1 MNNDITVTKQPA
13 LTIQDM
19 VRSDVIIK
27 AAERALGDKSKQFL
41 TSVLALANSND
52 GVAQCEPK
60 SVYNACLIAATL
72 DLPVNQNLGWAHI
85 VPYKDNNRGGR
96 KYAQFQMGYK
106 GYVQLAM
113 RTNQYVALDAVI
125 VHDGEFLGLDEMTG
139 QPRFKFDYEK
149 RNNDIVGYM
158 AYFEL
163 KNGFRSVVYMTVD
176 EIEQHAKMYSQSYM
190 RDLRTGR
197 QGSRWSQDFNTMALK
212 TIIKRLLNNK
222 APLSTELAMAIEKDQ
237 QVDGK
242 YLDNSARAR
251 ITVENARVGGADEA
265 EVVEKTGQER
275 PADKKTEAK
284 Q

>member
-1 MNNDITVTKQPA
+1 MNNDITVAEQPVI
-13 LTIQDM
+13 TIQDM
-19 VRSDVIIK
+19 VRNDVIIK

-41 TSVLALANSND
+41 TSVLALANSNANI
-52 GVAQCEPK
+52 AQCEPK

-72 DLPVNQNLGWAHI
+72 DLPINQNLGWAHI
-85 VPYKDNNRGGR
+85 VPYRDSTRGGK

-149 RNNDIVGYM
+149 RNNNIIGYM

-163 KNGFRSVVYMTVD
+163 KNGFRSVIYMTVD

-251 ITVENARVGGADEA
+251 ITVENAQVGEADEA
-265 EVVEKTGQER
+265 EVVEKTE
-275 PADKKTEAK
+275 
-284 Q
+284 